1 MFAEI
6 QFTSIKI
13 ETVLTDYLIRGE
25 LHSRGDIVIFL
36 NDRNYPTFSLYDC
49 ELHPL
54 SSDRRVEVIR
64 HSLVTIDKNSVYAV
78 GVLDDGALENAH
90 LAVSKREVTIYTG
103 RFAVHG
109 MLHVPED
116 APDEDI
122 LDESRDFFGV
132 SGGAIY
138 PLSPVATN
146 PHPSFPL
153 ILVNRLMIQAYSV
166 QNS

>member
-13 ETVLTDYLIRGE
+13 ETVLTDYVIRGE
-25 LHSRGDIVIFL
+25 LRSRGDIVIFL
-36 NDRNYPTFSLYDC
+36 NDRHYPTFSLYDC

-54 SSDRRVEVIR
+54 ASDRRVEVVR
-64 HSLVTIDKNSVYAV
+64 QSLVTIHKNLVSAV
-78 GVLDDGALENAH
+78 GVLDEGVLKNAQ
-90 LAVSKREVTIYTG
+90 LSVSQREVTIYTG

-132 SGGAIY
+132 TEGAIY

-146 PHPSFPL
+146 LHPNSPL
-153 ILVNRLMIQAYSV
+153 ILVNRLTIQAYSV
-166 QNS
+166 QHS